1 MDLPFVIVSVIA
13 GIIVI
18 VLYYMT
24 RSERLRAHQAL
35 SSQGKRRTFIPQSN
49 ISIGAALVVL
59 GIIMN
64 IGNQAAN
71 YILIGIGVILA
82 VVDSVKI
89 LKK

>member
-1 MDLPFVIVSVIA
+1 MDLPFIIVSVIA
-13 GIIVI
+13 GVIVS
-18 VLYYMT
+18 VLYYIT
-24 RSERLRAHQAL
+24 RTERLRAHRSL
-35 SSQGKRRTFIPQSN
+35 NSLGKKRTFIPQSN

-71 YILIGIGVILA
+71 YILIGVGLILA
-82 VVDSVKI
+82 VMDSVKI